1 MKCVPSEFTI
11 KYWSSQHE
19 WWSVVSLNKFNI
31 FYEVELY
38 RFLQYPWSNFQS
50 SVLLLKSCCKTDLFC
65 VVATFKVTL
74 IYCACNSKQVLIKIT
89 AYIHNVMAS
98 ISFICCMV
106 EVQFVDSFWFSCFVV
121 LLWSRD
127 LFQLVAFA
135 AVHSFS

>member
-89 AYIHNVMAS
+89 AYIYIMWWPVYHL
-98 ISFICCMV
+98 
-106 EVQFVDSFWFSCFVV
+106 FVAWSRSNLLTVFGFPV
-121 LLWSRD
+121 LL
-127 LFQLVAFA
+127 
-135 AVHSFS
+135 FSYEVVTYSSL